1 MCISQPRWIPIWK
14 FLGLAGHIMG
24 WRFLVLSPRVV
35 FMGRPFPISGWEIH
49 LTTRMRKMWSLCLPL
64 TRGPMLLLVSYLEA
78 SAGGWLQLFIC
89 LSYLS
94 STHQNPTL
102 VLFWLAYRP
111 CDIFLYMQVFLCM
124 LVYLHATAWKKRLKG
139 YIATVSSFLWRAMFC
154 HKMLSKSS
162 PNPEVQI
169 FMLQE

>member
-1 MCISQPRWIPIWK
+1 
-14 FLGLAGHIMG
+14 
-24 WRFLVLSPRVV
+24 
-35 FMGRPFPISGWEIH
+35 MGRPFPISGWEIH
-49 LTTRMRKMWSLCLPL
+49 LTTRMRKMWSLCLPS
-64 TRGPMLLLVSYLEA
+64 TQGPMLLLVPYLEA

-89 LSYLS
+89 LSCLS

-102 VLFWLAYRP
+102 VLFCLAYRP

-124 LVYLHATAWKKRLKG
+124 LFICMPLPGKKRLKG

-162 PNPEVQI
+162 SNPEAQI